1 MATTGKKAATAKN
14 PVEVKLVK
22 SGAKRASALK
32 PDVEITTGLT
42 GGNKYHI
49 KINQP
54 SGKSV
59 LVAVHL

>member
-1 MATTGKKAATAKN
+1 M
-14 PVEVKLVK
+14 VK
-22 SGAKRASALK
+22 SGGKISAQK
-32 PDVEITTGLT
+32 PDIELTTGLT